1 MYIILQKLQ
10 NEEKQ
15 DMLYLGKK
23 GKVIQKNTFPLYFQI
38 KKQGFK
44 TPFFA
49 KKCAKKLK
57 DCNKE
62 LIDTNTTSF
71 AVIRVIVQL

>member
-23 GKVIQKNTFPLYFQI
+23 GKVIQKNTFPLYFKI

-44 TPFFA
+44 TQFFA
-49 KKCAKKLK
+49 KKCTKKLK

-62 LIDTNTTSF
+62 LINNNTTAF
-71 AVIRVIVQL
+71 AIIKVIIQ